1 MLMRVVSL
9 LVVCLGHVVLLV
21 REDTTMFSAEEDTD
35 MFSAEEDR
43 DMFSAEEDTDI
54 LVLRKTET

>member
-35 MFSAEEDR
+35 MFSAEVDTDIFSAAEDR
-43 DMFSAEEDTDI
+43 DIISADSVI
-54 LVLRKTET
+54 

>member
-21 REDTTMFSAEEDTD
+21 REDTNMFSA
-35 MFSAEEDR
+35 AEDR
-43 DMFSAEEDTDI
+43 DMFSAGGRHRH
-54 LVLRKTET
+54 V